1 MAESY
6 TWNEGGDNLGLESW
20 AKVWVSPK
28 GLSQAQ
34 GSEVGIHTLP
44 PLMMI
49 YRAGPHQSRKVGG
62 GGLCGLFNFPG
73 PSVQGGFSSL
83 EA

>member
-62 GGLCGLFNFPG
+62 GGGCVASSTSQGPQFRVAFP
-73 PSVQGGFSSL
+73 L
-83 EA
+83 